1 MKKLEINRDR
11 FFERKRRIKKEGGM
25 KKIADEE
32 FCFQN
37 RPEQSDLREIC
48 RHPNSEYY
56 QAAAWYHITKYR
68 LIMASKWSITKQMQ
82 EKWYFWVL
90 FSYLKKKKTAFILK
104 KTGCNLQKFQFPISG
119 NHEKVGFSDIR
130 VNTSIWLLA
139 YTPWIVRAEVFFGM
153 KKLQKM
159 MTYSGD
165 VQTFLLVESFEM
177 TYSLWGLFSV
187 RILFFILTS
196 PRDNNLC
203 I

>member
-25 KKIADEE
+25 DKIAKEE

-37 RPEQSDLREIC
+37 RPEQAGLREIC

-56 QAAAWYHITKYR
+56 QAAAWYHITKYW

-82 EKWYFWVL
+82 EKWYFLGLIFV
-90 FSYLKKKKTAFILK
+90 LKKEENSFYFKENK
-104 KTGCNLQKFQFPISG
+104 CNLQKMQFPISG
-119 NHEKVGFSDIR
+119 NYEKVGFSDIR

-153 KKLQKM
+153 EKLQKM

-165 VQTFLLVESFEM
+165 VQTFLLVE
-177 TYSLWGLFSV
+177 
-187 RILFFILTS
+187 
-196 PRDNNLC
+196 P
-203 I
+203 